1 VRRREFIAGLGAAAA
16 WPSSVRAQQPAV
28 PVIGYLSA
36 GSPDVFAERLLAFR
50 QGLQEA
56 GFVEGRNVAIEYRWS
71 GDDLERLPAL
81 AADLVRRPVA
91 VIAAFGGINGSLAA
105 KAATSM
111 TTTPVVFGTGSD
123 PVAAGLVASLS
134 RPGGHLT
141 GAVVTGVEVL
151 PKRLQ
156 LMHELVPTGTIGL
169 LINPTRPNVDRIIN
183 PTRPNVDRI
192 EADMRDAARTLGRQ
206 IHLLPAGN
214 EREIDAAFATLA
226 RLQIGS
232 LIIGNDAY
240 FNSRAKQFG
249 ALTLRYRVPTIYQ
262 YREFVAA
269 GGLMTYGSAITDIY
283 RIVAT
288 YVGRILKG
296 EKPADLPVQQATRI
310 ELILNMT
317 TAKALGLSFPPT
329 LLVSANEIIE

>member
-105 KAATSM
+105 KAATST

-169 LINPTRPNVDRIIN
+169 LIN

>member
-1 VRRREFIAGLGAAAA
+1 MRRRDFIAGLGGAAA
-16 WPSSVRAQQPAV
+16 WPLAARAQQPAL

-50 QGLQEA
+50 QSLQQA

-71 GDDLERLPAL
+71 GDDLGRLPAL
-81 AADLVRRPVA
+81 ATDLVHRPVS

-105 KAATSM
+105 KAATS
-111 TTTPVVFGTGSD
+111 TTTIPVVFGTGSD

-141 GAVVTGVEVL
+141 GAVVSGVEVL

-156 LMHELVPTGTIGL
+156 IMHELVPSGTIGL
-169 LINPTRPNVDRIIN
+169 LVNPTRPNA
-183 PTRPNVDRI
+183 DRI
-192 EADMRDAARTLGRQ
+192 EADMRHAARTLGRQ
-206 IHLLPAGN
+206 IHVLPVGN
-214 EREIDAAFATLA
+214 EHEIDAAIANLA
-226 RLQIGS
+226 QLNIGS
-232 LIIGNDAY
+232 LVIGNDAY
-240 FNSRAKQFG
+240 FNSRVKQFG
-249 ALTLRYRVPTIYQ
+249 ALTLRYRVPTSYQ

-269 GGLMTYGSAITDIY
+269 GGLMTYGSAITDTY

-317 TAKALGLSFPPT
+317 TAKALGLAVPPT
-329 LLVSANEIIE
+329 LLVSADEVIE

>member
-1 VRRREFIAGLGAAAA
+1 MRRRDFIAGLGSAAA
-16 WPSSVRAQQPAV
+16 WPLAARAQQPAV

-50 QGLQEA
+50 QSLQEA
-56 GFVEGRNVAIEYRWS
+56 GFVEGRNVTIEYRWS

-81 AADLVRRPVA
+81 AADLVHRPVA
-91 VIAAFGGINGSLAA
+91 VIAAFGGIYGSLAA
-105 KAATSM
+105 KAATS
-111 TTTPVVFGTGSD
+111 TTTIPVVFGTGSD
-123 PVAAGLVASLS
+123 PVAAGLVAGLS

-156 LMHELVPTGTIGL
+156 FMHELVPTGTIGL
-169 LINPTRPNVDRIIN
+169 LVNPTRPDVH
-183 PTRPNVDRI
+183 RI

-206 IHLLPAGN
+206 IHVLTAGN
-214 EREIDAAFATLA
+214 EREIDAAFANLA
-226 RLQIGS
+226 QLHIGS
-232 LIIGNDAY
+232 LVIVNDAY

-249 ALTLRYRVPTIYQ
+249 PLTLRYRVPTIYQ

-269 GGLMTYGSAITDIY
+269 GGLMIYGSAITDTY
-283 RIVAT
+283 RIVGT

-310 ELILNMT
+310 ELILNMA
-317 TAKALGLSFPPT
+317 TAKALGLTIPET
-329 LLVSANEIIE
+329 LLATADEVIQ

>member
-16 WPSSVRAQQPAV
+16 WPSSLRAQQPAV

-56 GFVEGRNVAIEYRWS
+56 GFAEGRNVAIEYRWS

-105 KAATSM
+105 KAATST

-156 LMHELVPTGTIGL
+156 LMHELVPTATIGL
-169 LINPTRPNVDRIIN
+169 LIN

-206 IHLLPAGN
+206 IHMLPAGN